1 MALKFSL
8 LFLPLLAHIVNAQQP
23 ATFDIGK
30 YGGKPN
36 ANIDLALSCAW
47 KEACAAAT
55 PSTVVVVE
63 FLMAKAEKHGPKTI
77 AAKIPNASNCLCK
90 DFHVNVI
97 GCKNLTFQHFTVSA
111 PADSINTDGIHIA
124 KSEGVY
130 VLDSVIKTGDDCISV
145 GDGMK
150 ELHIERVTCGPGHGI
165 SVGSLGKGATE
176 EDVMGIYVKNCT
188 FIGTENGIRVK
199 TWPSAPAKL
208 QITDLHYEDI
218 IMDNVNNPI
227 VIDQEYCPWNQ
238 CKLDSPSLI
247 KISKMTVKNIKG
259 TSATPVAVSL
269 VCSKAA
275 PCDVEVGDVD
285 LAYRGNQGPITT
297 KCINTKP
304 TFVGKQ
310 NPPICANAAQ
320 SS

>member
-1 MALKFSL
+1 
-8 LFLPLLAHIVNAQQP
+8 
-23 ATFDIGK
+23 
-30 YGGKPN
+30 
-36 ANIDLALSCAW
+36 
-47 KEACAAAT
+47 
-55 PSTVVVVE
+55 
-63 FLMAKAEKHGPKTI
+63 MAKVKKHGPKNDCGKNPKCVKLPLNLSFNFITNSI
-77 AAKIPNASNCLCK
+77 IRDVTTK
-90 DFHVNVI
+90 DSKSFHVNVI
-97 GCKNLTFQHFTVSA
+97 GCKNVTFQHFTVSA
-111 PADSINTDGIHIA
+111 PGNSINTDGIHIA
-124 KSEGVY
+124 KSEGIN
-130 VLDSVIKTGDDCISV
+130 VLDSAIKTGDDCISI

-176 EDVMGIYVKNCT
+176 EDVTGIYVKNCT
-188 FIGTENGIRVK
+188 FTGTQNGIRVK

-218 IMDNVNNPI
+218 IMHNVENPI

-259 TSATPVAVSL
+259 TSATPVAVSF
-269 VCSKAA
+269 VCSKTV
-275 PCDVEVGDVD
+275 PCENVEVGNID
-285 LAYRGNQGPITT
+285 LVYRGKQGLIST
-297 KCINTKP
+297 KCTNVKP

-310 NPPICANAAQ
+310 NPPICADAAQ